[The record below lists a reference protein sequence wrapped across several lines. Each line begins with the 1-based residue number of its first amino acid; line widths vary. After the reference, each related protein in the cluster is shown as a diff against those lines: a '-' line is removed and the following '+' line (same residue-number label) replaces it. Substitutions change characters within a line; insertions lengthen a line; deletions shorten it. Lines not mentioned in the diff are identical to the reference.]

1 MIQLVFGLGKIGIQL
16 GMDPGMC
23 PKLYLG
29 TLKEACETGEPY
41 GDANLEQQE
50 VLLTFLN
57 EEGLDVL
64 IDALSLCKERGFTKI
79 PDELRMGA

>member
-1 MIQLVFGLGKIGIQL
+1 MIQLVLGLGKIGVQI

-29 TLKEACETGEPY
+29 TLKEKCEPGESY
-41 GDANLEQQE
+41 EDNNLQQQE
-50 VLLTFLN
+50 VLLTFTT

-64 IDALSLCKERGFTKI
+64 IDALSLCKERGFNKV